1 VAKHSLGIT
10 FGDAGIGATI
20 NQYDLQVPLNQ
31 RSYAWERAHVRT
43 LFEDYSGAIHSDS
56 PAYFLGTIVL
66 TQASHGHLEVADG
79 QQRLATTTI
88 LIAAI
93 RDYLYSN
100 TGTEKNA
107 AIKYTQQYLLEFD
120 EHTGENAPKLRL
132 NSDDNDF
139 FVKNILLSPDDAA
152 RGSAAVTS
160 PSHEKLAAAAAEAKA
175 HVEKLVAPYA
185 KAEGAKR
192 LYEWIQFLRD
202 GAVVIVIRVPD
213 HINAY
218 TLFETLN
225 DRGLRASQA
234 DILKNFL
241 FGKSQDRLG
250 EVSLKWSAMSGT
262 IEAIGQDD
270 LLLTFLRHYW
280 ISQNGPT
287 TEKELARKFRDT
299 INGRQQAVDTSIAL
313 EKTSI
318 DYAGL
323 FTPLENMSWTSLDK
337 QTRGYIYVI
346 TRVLGIE
353 QIRPL
358 LLSVVWK
365 FSPVEAKKAFRLFVS
380 WSVRFLIAGGG
391 GGGVLD
397 RHYGL
402 RAKEVTEGSVTTAK
416 ELAAKMVN
424 VVRNDVDFRTAM
436 LTHRVSKSPLARY
449 YLRALEL
456 KMQGEPNPELGG
468 VLEDTVLFNLEH
480 VMPLIPGDGWE
491 LDPEILQANNKRL
504 GNMALLNP
512 EANVGGGNKSFKE
525 KLPIYKS
532 SPLLLTQE
540 IANNTTW
547 GPEQIAAR
555 QEIMA
560 DLAPMVWSL

>member
-1 VAKHSLGIT
+1 MAKHSLGIT
-10 FGDAGIGATI
+10 FSDAGIGATL

-31 RSYAWERAHVRT
+31 RSYAWERSHVKT
-43 LFEDYSGAIHSDS
+43 LFEDFSAAIQSDS

-66 TQASHGHLEVADG
+66 TQTPGHLEVADG
-79 QQRLATTTI
+79 QQRLATTSI

-93 RDYLYSN
+93 RDYLYAS
-100 TGTEKNA
+100 TGTEKSA
-107 AIKYTQQYLLEFD
+107 AVKYTQQYLLEFD
-120 EHTGENAPKLRL
+120 ENSGENAPKLRL

-139 FVKNILLSPDDAA
+139 FVKNILLTPDDPA
-152 RGSAAVTS
+152 RGSAIPTAS
-160 PSHEKLAAAAAEAKA
+160 SHEKLAAAAAEAKA
-175 HVEKLVAPYA
+175 HVQKLVAPYA
-185 KAEGAKR
+185 KPERAKR
-192 LYEWIQFLRD
+192 LYEWIQFLKD

-241 FGKSQDRLG
+241 FGKSQDRLS
-250 EVSLKWSAMSGT
+250 EVSLKWSAMAGT
-262 IEAIGQDD
+262 IESIGQDD

-280 ISQNGPT
+280 ISQHGPT
-287 TEKELARKFRDT
+287 TEKELAKRFRDT
-299 INGRQQAVDTSIAL
+299 INGRQQSVDTAIAL
-313 EKTSI
+313 ESSSI

-323 FTPLENMSWTSLDK
+323 FTPLENMSWTEFDK

-358 LLSVVWK
+358 LLAVVWK
-365 FSPVEAKKAFRLFVS
+365 FTPAEAKKAFRMFVS
-380 WSVRFLIAGGG
+380 WSVRFLVAGGG

-402 RAKEVTEGSVTTAK
+402 RAKEVTEGNVTTAA
-416 ELAAKMVN
+416 ELATKMGSII
-424 VVRNDVDFRTAM
+424 RGDVDFRTAM

-456 KMQGEPNPELGG
+456 KMQGAPNPELGG

-480 VMPLIPGDGWE
+480 VMPLSPGDEWD
-491 LDPEILQANNKRL
+491 LSAEILQANNKRL

-512 EANVGGGNKSFKE
+512 EANVGGGNKSFVE
-525 KLPIYKS
+525 KLPIYKA
-532 SPLLLTQE
+532 SPLLLTQA
-540 IANNTTW
+540 IASHSIW
-547 GPEQIAAR
+547 GPDEIDAR
-555 QEIMA
+555 QVQMA
-560 DLAPMVWSL
+560 DIAPSVWTL